1 MRVNDWIKKLT
12 AALLSAWIALASVL
26 SVLGADSD
34 AWQSKKESTQ
44 AHLQTLTPQVG
55 SIGGEWLTIGL
66 SRTGAC
72 TEEQKTAYLQAVRAA
87 VAAAGSNRLHPRK
100 SSDNARVILAL
111 SALGEDARSTEGRDL
126 TEPFYDLDY
135 VGKQGINGVI
145 WALIALDSC
154 GYPMS
159 AGVRGQ
165 MLQTLTDSQHT
176 DGGWGLSDDISDPD
190 VTGMALLALAP
201 YRTYDS
207 TIQAAV
213 DRGVDWLAGAQQEG
227 GYVSYD
233 DHNPES
239 CAQVLTAL
247 SALHIDASA
256 DARFA
261 SLPDSMLRFSV
272 DGGFAHTLGGGYN
285 QMATEQVYYAM
296 VAYERLQNRQ
306 TALFDMTDIQNFAVP
321 DIDGD
326 GAVSIQD
333 ATVVQRFLAEFSA
346 LSAPRQRL
354 ADLNRDGRA
363 DIGDVTALQRLLAQ

>member
-1 MRVNDWIKKLT
+1 VNNRIKKLA
-12 AALLSAWIALASVL
+12 AALLSACLAAASVL
-26 SVLGADSD
+26 PVFAAGNED
-34 AWQSKKESTQ
+34 WQQKQESTQ
-44 AHLQTLTPQVG
+44 AHLQTLTPIVG

-66 SRTGAC
+66 ARAGAI
-72 TEEQKTAYLQAVRAA
+72 TDAQKAAYLTAAHTA

-111 SALGEDARSTEGRDL
+111 SALGEDARTAQGRDL
-126 TEPFYDLDY
+126 TEPFSDMDY

-176 DGGWGLSDDISDPD
+176 DGGWGLSTDISDPD

-213 DRGVDWLAGAQQEG
+213 DKGVDWLAGAQQEG

-233 DHNPES
+233 DYNPES
-239 CAQVLTAL
+239 GAQVLTAL
-247 SALHIDASA
+247 SALHIDAKA
-256 DARFA
+256 DARFS

-306 TALFDMTDIQNFAVP
+306 TALFDMTDVQDFAVP

-333 ATVVQRFLAEFSA
+333 ATAVQRFLAEISA
-346 LSAPRQRL
+346 LSAPQQRL

>member
-1 MRVNDWIKKLT
+1 MRVNDRIKKLT
-12 AALLSAWIALASVL
+12 AVLLSAWIALASVL

-72 TEEQKTAYLQAVRAA
+72 TEEQKTAYLQAARTA

-111 SALGEDARSTEGRDL
+111 SALGVDPRSVEGYDL
-126 TEPFYDLDY
+126 TASFADMDY
-135 VGKQGINGVI
+135 VGRQGVNGVI
-145 WALIALDSC
+145 WALIALDAC
-154 GYPMS
+154 GYPMPS
-159 AGVRGQ
+159 EVRER
-165 MLQTLTDSQHT
+165 MLQTLADSQHA
-176 DGGWGLSDDISDPD
+176 DGGWGLSDDMSDPD
-190 VTGMALLALAP
+190 VTGMALTALAP

-207 TIQAAV
+207 ALRDAA
-213 DRGVDWLAGAQQEG
+213 DKGVAWLAGNQQDG

-233 DHNPES
+233 DYNPES
-239 CAQVLTAL
+239 SAQVLTAL
-247 SALHIDASA
+247 SAMQIDAKA

-261 SLPDSMLRFSV
+261 ALPDSILRFSV
-272 DGGFAHTLGGGYN
+272 DGGFAHSLGGSYN

-296 VAYERLQNRQ
+296 VAYERLQTGQ
-306 TALFDMTDIQNFAVP
+306 TALFDMTDVQDFAVP
-321 DIDGD
+321 DSDGD
-326 GAVSIQD
+326 GTVSIQD
-333 ATVVQRFLAEFSA
+333 ATAVQRFLAEFA
-346 LSAPRQRL
+346 AMSAPQQRL
-354 ADLNRDGRA
+354 ADLNRDGRV